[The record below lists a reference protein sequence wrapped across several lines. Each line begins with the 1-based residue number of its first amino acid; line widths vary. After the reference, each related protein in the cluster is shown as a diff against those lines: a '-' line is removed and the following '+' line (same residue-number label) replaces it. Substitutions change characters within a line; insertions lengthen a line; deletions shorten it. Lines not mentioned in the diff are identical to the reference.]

1 MMCVNKL
8 DLIIPYCVNV
18 LRHHIIHYKCCF
30 IHKFKLDLQ
39 SYITKEREG

>member
-1 MMCVNKL
+1 MMCVDKL
-8 DLIIPYCVNV
+8 DLIIPYYVYV
-18 LRHHIIHYKCCF
+18 SRHHIIRYKCSF